1 MSGEARQ
8 RVCRCERAQVA
19 AIEPGS
25 AGEVFGRCEWAFL
38 ASIHEA
44 LGGIELETFDEAQA
58 EPECRTLSPALSQG
72 RGGTALCQGKG
83 RTSFQSAFYIAQP
96 HVGGTKLDAVAARV
110 LHDRGSRVE
119 AERLAVQKRARESRR
134 LVALDPARHVHQ
146 QREAGGM
153 RLREAVFAEALD

>member
-44 LGGIELETFDEAQA
+44 LGGIELETFDES
-58 EPECRTLSPALSQG
+58 ETKPECRTLSLALSQG
-72 RGGTALCQGKG
+72 RGGTAPCQGRG
-83 RTSFQSAFYIAQP
+83 RTSFQSAIYIAQL
-96 HVGGTKLDAVAARV
+96 HVGGAELDAVASRV
-110 LHDRGSRVE
+110 LHDRE
-119 AERLAVQKRARESRR
+119 
-134 LVALDPARHVHQ
+134 
-146 QREAGGM
+146 
-153 RLREAVFAEALD
+153 